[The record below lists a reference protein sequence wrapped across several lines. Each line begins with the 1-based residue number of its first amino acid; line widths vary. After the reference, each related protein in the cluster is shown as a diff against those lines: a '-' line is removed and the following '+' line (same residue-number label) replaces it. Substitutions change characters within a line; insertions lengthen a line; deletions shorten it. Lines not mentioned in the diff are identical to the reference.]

1 MQKVYLNGPISKFGA
16 EWNVAVP
23 NVGDAFKLI
32 ACQSPGFQK
41 YIFEILENKTTTLE
55 VVKGSEVLRDLE
67 DVLLPLENDD
77 LIITEVPCGAGDNP
91 LETFL
96 IGLTLFFAPYLYAAY
111 GPGAVAGATVFGATG
126 TLAAGLTSFSIGSMI
141 ASIGMGL
148 MINSVLSLFV
158 SGPETDVISGDMEA
172 EKAKIFNGPVTVAKQ
187 GIPVPVLYGELAIG
201 GANINQG
208 FSVGE
213 DTTEMKVFPQY
224 FREQFGEQLTNRGD
238 IS

>member
-23 NVGDAFKLI
+23 NVGDVFKLI

-55 VVKGSEVLRDLE
+55 VVKGSEVLRDME
-67 DVLLPLENDD
+67 DILLPLEKDD

-96 IGLTLFFAPYLYAAY
+96 IGLTIWFAPHLYAMMTNPAVQ
-111 GPGAVAGATVFGATG
+111 GMLGAKGAIAAVGTG
-126 TLAAGLTSFSIGSMI
+126 FSIGGI
-141 ASIGMGL
+141 VASIGMGL

-158 SGPETDVISGDMEA
+158 SGPETDAISGDMEA

-224 FREQFGEQLTNRGD
+224 FRDQFGEQLTNRGD